1 MIKCFRL
8 VTGEDVIANVQEKS
22 EINGITANSAFR
34 IVMHQTQ
41 QGLGMSLMP
50 LVFANPEAELEI
62 EKSKILYSYNPEE
75 EIVNQYRQFTT
86 GLVTPAS
93 SKVLLG

>member
-8 VTGEDVIANVQEKS
+8 ITGEDIISEVQEKP
-22 EINGITANSAFR
+22 EINSVVASSAFR

-50 LVFANPEAELEI
+50 LVFANPEADLEI
-62 EKSKILYSYNPEE
+62 EKSKILYFYTAEE
-75 EIVNQYRQFTT
+75 EIVSQYRQFTT
-86 GLVTPAS
+86 GLVTPS

>member
-8 VTGEDVIANVQEKS
+8 ITGEDVIS
-22 EINGITANSAFR
+22 EVKEHADNTSIVASSAFR

-50 LVFANPEAELEI
+50 LVFANPEADLEI
-62 EKSKILYSYNPEE
+62 EKSKILYFYSAEE
-75 EIVNQYRQFTT
+75 EIVSQYRQFTT
-86 GLVTPAS
+86 GLVTPS

>member
-8 VTGEDVIANVQEKS
+8 ITGEDVIS
-22 EINGITANSAFR
+22 EVKEQPDTNSIIASGAFR

-41 QGLGMSLMP
+41 QGLGMSLVP

-62 EKSKILYSYNPEE
+62 EKSKILYFYSAED
-75 EIVNQYRQFTT
+75 EIVSQYRQFTT
-86 GLVTPAS
+86 GLVTPS
-93 SKVLLG
+93 SSVLLG